1 MNNVTWRYL
10 NKVWLLPLFSCV
22 PNLLIKWSLLVHFG
36 WDYLDRK
43 VILYAL
49 IMYCFVCIY
58 NSSQLTDKIL
68 VKNLYPIYIMF
79 IIVLVLL
86 LGGSINIDTLYQNEL
101 NVYIN
106 QIKHDKVFESSLT
119 GSINFFRWATLFAFA
134 VLFPFS
140 EILRYKFKIGA
151 DVL

>member
-1 MNNVTWRYL
+1 
-10 NKVWLLPLFSCV
+10 
-22 PNLLIKWSLLVHFG
+22 
-36 WDYLDRK
+36 
-43 VILYAL
+43 
-49 IMYCFVCIY
+49 MYCFVCIY